1 MHIVFIHFHL
11 KTGGVTTVIRRQ
23 IKALRDRCRMM
34 VITGERP
41 DKAPPCDVVTIPGL
55 GYDSPDDISR
65 ENPEHIAQAIIDAIR
80 CKWPDG
86 CNLIHVHNPLLAK
99 NRQFIKILNALRR
112 KGMRLLLQIHDF
124 AEDGRPSV
132 YFEEPYPADCHYAV
146 INSRDYGILLD
157 AGLKKEG
164 LHQLFN
170 SVASLPEA
178 PPSSL
183 KAPFVLYPV
192 RAIRRKNI
200 GEAILWSLFFKNEE
214 TLYITL
220 PPNSALDQKPYRR
233 WCAFVDSE
241 SLNASFEMGLTHSF
255 ADLVASARSIIT
267 TSITEGFGF
276 CFLEPWI
283 NHQYLWGRD
292 LDGVTRDF
300 KQRGVKLNHL
310 YDTLRIPVEWIDRQ
324 RFKARRRRA
333 LTDALAQF
341 NAPDLEEKM
350 EKAFQA
356 LEKDDHVDFGLLDE
370 ALQMEVIANLAA
382 NPEARERLRALNPIM
397 AHQHPPPDASSLIR
411 DNRAAIL
418 KHYDSNHYRDRLL
431 DIYGQ
436 VKGHTVDQRID
447 KKRLLA
453 AFLNP
458 RMFTLLK
465 WGAVD

>member
-11 KTGGVTTVIRRQ
+11 QTGGVTTVIKRQ
-23 IKALRDRCRMM
+23 IEALQDRCRVM

-41 DKAPPCDVVTIPGL
+41 DKAPPCDVVTIPAL
-55 GYDSPDDISR
+55 GYDSTGGISR
-65 ENPEHIAQAIIDAIR
+65 ENPENTAQAIIDAIWE
-80 CKWPDG
+80 KWPNG
-86 CNLIHVHNPLLAK
+86 CDLIHVHNPFLAK

-132 YFEEPYPADCHYAV
+132 YFEEPYPEDCHYAV

-157 AGLKKEG
+157 AGLRKEG

-170 SVASLPEA
+170 AVAPLPPTA
-178 PPSSL
+178 PTTPS
-183 KAPFVLYPV
+183 APFVLYPV

-200 GEAILWSLFFKNEE
+200 GEAILWSLFLKNEE

-233 WCAFVDSE
+233 WRAFVESE
-241 SLNASFEMGLTHSF
+241 ELNAAFEMGLDHLF
-255 ADLVASARSIIT
+255 DELVASAQSIIT

-292 LDGVTRDF
+292 LGGVTRDF
-300 KQRGVKLNHL
+300 KQRGVTLNHL
-310 YDTLRIPVEWIDRQ
+310 YDTLKIPVEWIDRQ
-324 RFKARRRRA
+324 RFKARRRQA
-333 LTDALAQF
+333 LSNALAQF
-341 NAPDLEEKM
+341 KAPDLAEKM

-356 LEKDDHVDFGLLDE
+356 LETEDYVDFGLLDE
-370 ALQMEVIANLAA
+370 ALQMEVIAPVADS
-382 NPEARERLRALNPIM
+382 PKTRARLMGLNPLL
-397 AHQHPPPDASSLIR
+397 AHQHSPGEASGLIR

-418 KHYDSNHYRDRLL
+418 KHYHLDRYRDRLL

-436 VKGHTVDQRID
+436 VRRKTVHQRID

-453 AFLNP
+453 AFMNP
-458 RMFTLLK
+458 RGFTLLK